1 MTHEDQSVTHDDR
14 SVLTR
19 PAPGPDEV
27 RRYGE
32 EPDQLVEVFHRDGG
46 APEGPLIVLIH
57 GGFWRPGYDRAHL
70 RPLATALRADRTV
83 VSIEYRREPG
93 NPDATTADVRAALVV
108 AAAVAGGPVVVAGHS
123 AGGHLALW
131 AAATA
136 PAPGLVGTVALAP
149 LADLGAAGRASLGD
163 GAVRDFLG
171 GDPDGRPD
179 LDPVLL
185 KTPDTPVWIVHGDRD
200 AIVPVAQAHRY
211 RQAHPRTEIDVVPE
225 AGHFA
230 MIDPLGP
237 AWTTVRHRLLT
248 AGVLR
253 SATAAQP
260 RVECRIRTAQRGRGG
275 SDR

>member
-1 MTHEDQSVTHDDR
+1 VNPPAEDR

-32 EPDQLVEVFHRDGG
+32 GPDQLVEVFRARAD
-46 APEGPLIVLIH
+46 PSRRPVIVLIH
-57 GGFWRPGYDRAHL
+57 GGFWRPGYDRTHL

-93 NPDATTADVRAALVV
+93 NPDATTTDVRAALVV

-136 PAPGLVGTVALAP
+136 PAPGLVATVALAP
-149 LADLGAAGRASLGD
+149 LADLGAADRASLGD

-179 LDPVLL
+179 LSPVLL
-185 KTPDTPVWIVHGDRD
+185 TTPDTPVRIVHGERD

-211 RQAHPRTEIDVVPE
+211 RQAHPRTEIDVVAE
-225 AGHFA
+225 AGHFS

-237 AWTTVRHRLLT
+237 AYATVRDRLLT
-248 AGVLR
+248 AV
-253 SATAAQP
+253 
-260 RVECRIRTAQRGRGG
+260 
-275 SDR
+275 